1 MKLRTHFYQALI
13 LGLIALFGAILL
25 PLILG
30 DILSSEFLHITIV
43 LLAFVSGALLR
54 EPHYL

>member
-1 MKLRTHFYQALI
+1 MKPKTYFYQALI

-30 DILSSEFLHITIV
+30 DILPSKFLHMTIV

-54 EPHYL
+54 ESHYL